1 MRKPASTD
9 TNRLNFYYLYAD
21 ILWFGITA
29 GSTLNFLAIYL
40 TRLGASSL
48 QIGLLTAGPA
58 AIQLLFSL
66 PVGRSLERLPV
77 IRATYTAA
85 FFQRL
90 GHVILVFLPWFLGG
104 EEQIWVILL
113 IVLVGS
119 VPGTVLMIG
128 FNALLADLVPV
139 SLRGTVIG
147 RRNALLAISL
157 TLSTLVCGYILDR
170 VAFPLNYQIVFLLG
184 GISAMVSTYQITR
197 LRYSDRIPERANG
210 RNSTSP
216 TQLNAPTLPTAQA
229 QPGGQVESPT
239 SWIAGSLRFLRRGGA
254 RRLLPLD
261 LLKTPFGAF
270 ILAYLVFYFAQYV
283 GIPLYPPYMVRDL
296 GLKDSQI
303 SLGFVFFYL
312 TMFLGSL
319 QIHRIARRWG
329 HRGVLVAGGMLFS
342 IYPFLFVL
350 AKDAALYY
358 LASILGGFVWALVSA
373 GLLNRLMERVPEDER
388 PQGMALHNLVMNT
401 GILSGSLTGP
411 LVGDLLGLRPALFVS
426 GLLRLAA
433 GFVLLRWG

>member
-1 MRKPASTD
+1 LFRKPSSAD
-9 TNRLNFYYLYAD
+9 ANRLNFYYLYAD

-66 PVGRSLERLPV
+66 PVGRSLTKLPV

-85 FFQRL
+85 FLQRL
-90 GHVILVFLPWFLGG
+90 GHVFLIFLPWFLS
-104 EEQIWVILL
+104 EDQQIWVILL
-113 IVLVGS
+113 IVLIGS

-128 FNALLADLVPV
+128 FNAMLADLVPV

-157 TLSTLVCGYILDR
+157 TVSTLVCGYILDR

-184 GISAMVSTYQITR
+184 GISAVMSTYQITR
-197 LRYSDRIPERANG
+197 LRYPDRTPERVN
-210 RNSTSP
+210 
-216 TQLNAPTLPTAQA
+216 
-229 QPGGQVESPT
+229 QPLGEMMRPGMKVAS
-239 SWIAGSLRFLRRGGA
+239 IASLFASGLRFLRRGGA

-261 LLKTPFGAF
+261 LLRTPFGSF
-270 ILAYLVFYFAQYV
+270 MLAYLVFYFAQYV

-319 QIHRIARRWG
+319 QIHRISRRWG

-342 IYPFLFVL
+342 LYPFLFYL
-350 AKDAALYY
+350 AKDASLYY

-411 LVGDLLGLRPALFVS
+411 LVGNLMGLQPALFVS

>member
-1 MRKPASTD
+1 MLRKPSSAD
-9 TNRLNFYYLYAD
+9 TNRWNFYFLYAD

-66 PVGRSLERLPV
+66 PVGRSLTKLPV
-77 IRATYTAA
+77 IKASYTAA

-90 GHVILVFLPWFLGG
+90 GHVVLIFLPWFLEG

-157 TLSTLVCGYILDR
+157 TVSTLVCGYILDR
-170 VAFPLNYQIVFLLG
+170 VAFPLNYQVVFLLG
-184 GISAMVSTYQITR
+184 GVSAMVSTYQITR
-197 LRYSDRIPERANG
+197 LRYPDRIPERINRPLGEMARPG
-210 RNSTSP
+210 IQALSP
-216 TQLNAPTLPTAQA
+216 
-229 QPGGQVESPT
+229 S
-239 SWIAGSLRFLRRGGA
+239 SWVAAGLRFLTRGGA
-254 RRLLPLD
+254 RRLLRLD
-261 LLKTPFGAF
+261 LLKTPFGSF
-270 ILAYLVFYFAQYV
+270 MLAYLIFYSAQYV

-319 QIHRIARRWG
+319 QIQRIARRWG
-329 HRGVLVAGGMLFS
+329 HRGVLVTGGMLFS
-342 IYPFLFVL
+342 VYPFLFVM
-350 AKDAALYY
+350 AKDATLYY
-358 LASILGGFVWALVSA
+358 VASILGGFVWALVSA
-373 GLLNRLMERVPEDER
+373 GLINRLMERVPENER
-388 PQGMALHNLVMNT
+388 PPGMALHNLVMNT
-401 GILSGSLTGP
+401 GMLSGSLAGP
-411 LVGDLLGLRPALFVS
+411 LLGNLMGLQNGLFVS

>member
-1 MRKPASTD
+1 LRKPAQSD

-77 IRATYTAA
+77 IRATYSAA
-85 FFQRL
+85 LLQRL
-90 GHVILVFLPWFLGG
+90 GHVILIFLPWFLDGS
-104 EEQIWVILL
+104 EQIWVILL

-128 FNALLADLVPV
+128 FNAMLADLVPV

-157 TLSTLVCGYILDR
+157 TLSTLMCGLILDR

-184 GISAMVSTYQITR
+184 GVSAMVSTYQITR
-197 LRYSDRIPERANG
+197 LRYPERSPERVNQPQGERAQLNV
-210 RNSTSP
+210 P
-216 TQLNAPTLPTAQA
+216 TQPTAQVW
-229 QPGGQVESPT
+229 PGGQAASPT
-239 SWIAGSLRFLRRGGA
+239 SWIAASLRFLRRGGA

-270 ILAYLVFYFAQYV
+270 ILSYLVFYFAQYV

-329 HRGVLVAGGMLFS
+329 HRGVLIAGGMLFS
-342 IYPFLFVL
+342 VYPFLFVL
-350 AKDAALYY
+350 AKDATLYY

-411 LVGDLLGLRPALFVS
+411 LIGDLMGLRPALFVS

>member
-1 MRKPASTD
+1 LRKPAQSD
-9 TNRLNFYYLYAD
+9 TTRLNFYYLYAD

-85 FFQRL
+85 FLQRL
-90 GHVILVFLPWFLGG
+90 GHVILIFLPFFLDGD
-104 EEQIWVILL
+104 EQIWVILL

-128 FNALLADLVPV
+128 FNAMLADLVPV
-139 SLRGTVIG
+139 ALRGTVIG

-157 TLSTLVCGYILDR
+157 TISTLVCGYILDR
-170 VAFPLNYQIVFLLG
+170 VAFPLNYQVVFLLG
-184 GISAMVSTYQITR
+184 GISAMLSTYQITR
-197 LRYSDRIPERANG
+197 LRYPEKTPERVNQPLGELARPG
-210 RNSTSP
+210 AQVASP
-216 TQLNAPTLPTAQA
+216 TT
-229 QPGGQVESPT
+229 
-239 SWIAGSLRFLRRGGA
+239 WIAAGLRFLTRSGTK
-254 RRLLPLD
+254 RLLRPD
-261 LLKTPFGAF
+261 LLRTPFGMF
-270 ILAYLVFYFAQYV
+270 MLAYLVFYFAQYV

-319 QIHRIARRWG
+319 QIHKIARRWG
-329 HRGVLVAGGMLFS
+329 HRGVLITGGMLFS
-342 IYPFLFVL
+342 LYPFLFVL
-350 AKDAALYY
+350 AKDATLYY

-388 PQGMALHNLVMNT
+388 PPGMALHNLVMNT

-411 LVGDLLGLRPALFVS
+411 LLGNLLGLQPALFVS